1 MGGEA
6 KSSVQKKRSLFFM
19 IRLICFTLT
28 LNLLGP
34 LNNLCVWVPAHTLS
48 HIPVC
53 DPVTIAP
60 QAPLSMG
67 FPRQENRSGLPFPSP
82 GDLPDP
88 GVEPASLVSSALAGG
103 YSLPL
108 RCLEIPLNDWFL
120 YFLRKYVF
128 IPLFIIPA
136 YLYYQIHAHL
146 RDIFG
151 SFSDHLNKASYTK
164 CSVF

>member
-1 MGGEA
+1 MFHLDFKSTWAFKQLVRVSACTHTKSYPSLRSRDYSPPG
-6 KSSVQKKRSLFFM
+6 SSVHGIS
-19 IRLICFTLT
+19 
-28 LNLLGP
+28 
-34 LNNLCVWVPAHTLS
+34 
-48 HIPVC
+48 
-53 DPVTIAP
+53 
-60 QAPLSMG
+60 QARKQEWAAISFSRG
-67 FPRQENRSGLPFPSP
+67 SSWPRGGTRVS
-82 GDLPDP
+82 
-88 GVEPASLVSSALAGG
+88 VSSALAGG

>member
-1 MGGEA
+1 MCVHIHVHVYMYVRA
-6 KSSVQKKRSLFFM
+6 HTCAHV
-19 IRLICFTLT
+19 
-28 LNLLGP
+28 P
-34 LNNLCVWVPAHTLS
+34 LNDLCMYVHAHTLR

-53 DPVTIAP
+53 DPMTVAP

-82 GDLPDP
+82 GTLSDP
-88 GVEPASLVSSALAGG
+88 GVQPTSLVSSALAGG
-103 YSLPL
+103 YSLL
-108 RCLEIPLNDWFL
+108 SRRLEIPLNDLFV
-120 YFLRKYVF
+120 YFLRKYF
-128 IPLFIIPA
+128 LTLSFIIPA

-164 CSVF
+164 FSVF